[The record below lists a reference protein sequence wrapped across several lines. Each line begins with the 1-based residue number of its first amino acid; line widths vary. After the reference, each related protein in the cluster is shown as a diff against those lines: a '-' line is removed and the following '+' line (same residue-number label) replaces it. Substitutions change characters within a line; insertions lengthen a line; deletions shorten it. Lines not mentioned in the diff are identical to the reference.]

1 MYRTMVFVSLVVF
14 STVPLSALDTGLAED
29 YASEITEKTAASP
42 GEATDGPT
50 SRDFG
55 AVEKVGPG
63 AVEEALPETTE
74 VTLISASDSS
84 TVFEVDFGDTAVS
97 EVEVVGRRFSRYHVT
112 GCSSAGEPG
121 APELLRR
128 NVWIAV
134 PAGSDVTVTIEDAD
148 YKVVR
153 DVDICPRPG
162 EKVVERSGYETLV
175 EDFVYDDSAYKKGPY
190 PVKTAELVES
200 SAVRGLRLIRVGV
213 YAYSYEPLERT
224 LRLYEKLRVK
234 VLHPGG
240 RTRTGLFEERSD
252 ADDAFEQA
260 LSRNV
265 LNYSAASRWPRG
277 GGETQNDGE
286 TWAGRWPHAYKI
298 AVEDTGFYHLSYEY
312 LTSCGFD
319 TSIDPRNL
327 RLYAG
332 TGEMLPTSI
341 DDPVTGVEELPLV
354 VTGEDDSS
362 FDDGDYVEFF
372 AHGTSFFEDTGNQFV
387 LKRHKYSNYN
397 VYWLVVD
404 DEPGLRYTPKNGA
417 PSYPNIDPVGA
428 YPWRSYFEEERLY
441 KGNSSEIDEGEETW
455 FWFSVPPGGEHE
467 EIFNVRGLD
476 DASASITTLFKFLLR
491 SGPSSEAPH
500 YTRIYV
506 NRKDDEHL
514 LWERDLWPVD
524 TQIEEEVVVDD
535 PGIFNEGGNYLIV
548 EELDGTGGKHPIDF
562 SHFELEYPRYCIAYD
577 NYLRFSNPPDSHGD
591 VLFEISEF
599 STADLYV
606 YDVTAGRIIT
616 GFETV
621 EDAGTYTVRFED
633 EVLEGRTWFVACA
646 DDAKLEP
653 AGFYR
658 DEPSSLRSAKAE
670 DLLIITNRKFY
681 DNVMPLANLRRS
693 QGLSTGVYKVTDVFD
708 EFSAGV
714 FDPVAIRNFVKY
726 RYDDLST
733 RPEFVILVGDASYD
747 YKDNYGYYDNEYRDF
762 GGNLLPTML
771 LYTFPN
777 GDSAS
782 DNFFVCVDG
791 DDLQADVFIARLSG
805 RFEEQVSNMVDKIL
819 AYDRSMDF
827 GDWKT
832 RSLLTADNNDKA
844 GEGQGG
850 SGHFTRDYEAFLIP
864 PYVPPGLG
872 VDKMYIEWMNRG
884 HPGFDEMPRNERTPL
899 VRAEMTPD
907 LVANFDRLLVQYS
920 GHGGPQIWSHE
931 DFFVHTVRNHYDVDD
946 LVNYNRYPIVMEMSC
961 TNSKFDD
968 IPLMSDLTSNECIN
982 EYLMHPA
989 GRGAVATT
997 GSSRLGTEGSQ
1008 SDYLEGF
1015 YMNLFPGQEIPD
1027 EPVSLGEA
1035 FWGGKMYSDSSRLWV
1050 IYTLMGDPSMRF
1062 AIPQPTITDVSAVPT
1077 PVQRGGILSVTGT
1090 VPGGANGIVEVSLYD
1105 RPYYFLGEDVGD
1117 VHRERLLSRVA
1128 GEVTAGRFDVDVP
1141 VPITAGWGYDPDGGV
1156 SDIDDALVRVYA
1168 YDPGNYADYMLPE
1181 DYEVSI
1187 QGEADS
1193 DDTTG
1198 PVVDIYFD
1206 DYGFRSG
1213 DPAGAN
1219 PEMIVSISDPSG
1231 IMVSSYT
1238 EDVDV
1243 DFRPLA
1249 YSVDSSFSP
1258 SNEGTDITKYFEPD
1272 VGDCTSGE
1280 ARKKLALTEGDH
1292 TVYVRAYDNLKNE
1305 TIHSVE
1311 VRVAGALALSNV
1323 YNCPNPFAG
1332 AGTYFTFVNSTHL
1345 DNAVVKIY
1353 TVTGKLIKKVEARNL
1368 APGYN
1373 EVYWDGRDR
1382 DGDEIAN
1389 GVYFYKVIARSGTG
1403 KCEVKE
1409 KLIKMK

>member
-1 MYRTMVFVSLVVF
+1 MVFVSMVVF
-14 STVPLSALDTGLAED
+14 STVPFSALGTDLAKDDT
-29 YASEITEKTAASP
+29 SEITEKTAVSP
-42 GEATDGPT
+42 GEAADGPA

-55 AVEKVGPG
+55 AAEKVGTG
-63 AVEEALPETTE
+63 AVEKALPETTE

-84 TVFEVDFGDTAVS
+84 TVFEVDFGAPAVS
-97 EVEVVGRRFSRYHVT
+97 ELKVAGRAFSRYHVA

-134 PAGSDVTVTIEDAD
+134 PVGSDVTVTVEDAD

-153 DVDICPRPG
+153 DVSLCPRPG
-162 EKVVERSGYETLV
+162 EKVVKRSGYETLV
-175 EDFVYDDSAYKKGPY
+175 EDFVYDDSLYKKGPY
-190 PVKTAELVES
+190 PKKAAEIVES
-200 SAVRGLRLIRVGV
+200 SVVRGIRLIRVGV
-213 YAYSYEPLERT
+213 YAYSYEPAKRT
-224 LRLYEKLRVK
+224 LQVYGKLRVK

-240 RTRTGLFEERSD
+240 RTRAGLWEVRFD
-252 ADDAFEQA
+252 ADDAFEKA
-260 LSRNV
+260 ISRNV
-265 LNYSAASRWPRG
+265 LNYSTASRWPRA
-277 GGETQNDGE
+277 GGETQNDDE
-286 TWAGRWPHAYKI
+286 IWAGRWPHAYKVI
-298 AVEDTGFYHLSYEY
+298 IEDSGFYHLSYEY
-312 LTSCGFD
+312 LTSSGFD
-319 TSIDPRNL
+319 TSINPRNL

-332 TGEMLPTSI
+332 TGEMLPMSL
-341 DDPVTGVEELPLV
+341 DDPVTGVKELPMV
-354 VTGEDDSS
+354 VAGEDDGS
-362 FDDGDYVEFF
+362 FDDGDYIEFF
-372 AHGTSFFEDTGNQFV
+372 AHGTYFFEDTGNQFV

-404 DEPGLRYTPKNGA
+404 DEPGLRYTPKDGT
-417 PSYPNIDPVGA
+417 PSNPTVEPDGA

-441 KGNSSEIDEGEETW
+441 QGDNSKVDEGEETW
-455 FWFSVPPGGEHE
+455 FWFSVARDSDNDEL
-467 EIFNVRGLD
+467 FNIRGLD
-476 DASASITTLFKFLLR
+476 DGAANITTLFKFLLR
-491 SGPSSEAPH
+491 SAPGSEFPH
-500 YTRIYV
+500 YTRIYA
-506 NRKDDEHL
+506 NKKDDEHL
-514 LWERDLWPVD
+514 LWERDSWSVD

-548 EELDGTGGKHPIDF
+548 EELPGTGDNHSISF
-562 SHFELEYPRYCIAYD
+562 SHFELEYPRYYKAHND
-577 NYLRFSNPPDSHGD
+577 YLRFSNPPDHHGD
-591 VLFEISEF
+591 ILFEIGAF
-599 STADLYV
+599 STDDLDV
-606 YDVTAGRIIT
+606 YDVTAGRVIT

-621 EDAGTYTVRFED
+621 EYAGTYTVRFED
-633 EVLEGRTWFVACA
+633 EVLDGRSWFVAC
-646 DDAKLEP
+646 DDGAKLEP

-658 DEPSSLRSAKAE
+658 DEPSSLRSARAE
-670 DLLIITNRKFY
+670 DLLVITNRKFT
-681 DNVMPLANLRRS
+681 DVVLPLANLRRS

-714 FDPVAIRNFVKY
+714 FDPVAIRNFVKN

-747 YKDNYGYYDNEYRDF
+747 YKDNYGYYDKVYRDF

-791 DDLQADVFIARLSG
+791 DDLQADVFIARLSA
-805 RFEEQVSNMVDKIL
+805 RFEDQVSNMVDKIL

-827 GDWKT
+827 GTWRT
-832 RSLLTADNNDKA
+832 RTLLTADNNDKA

-850 SGHFTRDYEAFLIP
+850 GGHFTRDYEVLLIP

-872 VDKMYIEWMNRG
+872 VDKMYIEWMNRA
-884 HPGFDEMPRNERTPL
+884 HPGFDYMPRNERTPL

-907 LVANFDRLLVQYS
+907 LVVNFDRLLVQYS
-920 GHGGPQIWSHE
+920 GHGGPQIWAHE

-946 LVNYNRYPIVMEMSC
+946 LLNYNRYPIVMEMSC
-961 TNSKFDD
+961 TNSEFDD

-997 GSSRLGTEGSQ
+997 GSSRLGTEGAQ

-1015 YMNLFPGQEIPD
+1015 YVNLFPGQEIPAG
-1027 EPVSLGEA
+1027 PVTLGEA
-1035 FWGGKMYSDSSRLWV
+1035 FWGGKMFSDSSRLWV
-1050 IYTLMGDPSMRF
+1050 IYTLMGDPSMRV
-1062 AIPQPTITDVSAVPT
+1062 AVPQPAVNNVSAAPN
-1077 PVQRGGILSVTGT
+1077 PVQRGGILNVTGT

-1105 RPYYFLGEDVGD
+1105 RPYYFTGEDSNVGD
-1117 VHRERLLSRVA
+1117 VHRERLLSRVV
-1128 GEVTAGRFDVDVP
+1128 GEVTAGRFDVEVP
-1141 VPITAGWGYDPDGGV
+1141 VPVTAGWGYDPDGGV
-1156 SDIDDALVRVYA
+1156 SDIDDALIRVYA

-1187 QGEADS
+1187 HGEADS
-1193 DDTTG
+1193 DDTNG
-1198 PVVDIYFD
+1198 PTVDIYFD
-1206 DYGFRSG
+1206 DYSFRSG

-1219 PEMIVSISDPSG
+1219 PEMILSISDPSG
-1231 IMVSSYT
+1231 VMVSSYT

-1243 DFRPLA
+1243 NFRPLA
-1249 YSVDSSFSP
+1249 YSIDSSFSP
-1258 SNEGTDITKYFEPD
+1258 SNKGTDITKYFEPN
-1272 VGDCTSGE
+1272 VGDSTSGE

-1292 TVYVRAYDNLKNE
+1292 TVYVRAYDNLMNE
-1305 TIHSVE
+1305 TIRSVE
-1311 VRVAGALALSNV
+1311 VRVAGALALSDV

-1345 DNAVVKIY
+1345 DSAVVKIY
-1353 TVTGKLIKKVEARNL
+1353 TVTGKLIKKLEARNL

-1389 GVYFYKVIARSGTG
+1389 GVYFYKVVARSGTG
-1403 KCEVKE
+1403 KYEIKE

>member
-14 STVPLSALDTGLAED
+14 STVQLSALDTGLAED
-29 YASEITEKTAASP
+29 YASDIDEKTAISP
-42 GEATDGPT
+42 GEAADGPT
-50 SRDFG
+50 SRDFV
-55 AVEKVGPG
+55 AVEKVGLG
-63 AVEEALPETTE
+63 AVEEVLPETTE

-84 TVFEVDFGDTAVS
+84 TVFEVDFGDIAVS
-97 EVEVVGRRFSRYHVT
+97 EVEVAGRPFSRYHVA
-112 GCSSAGEPG
+112 GCSSAGAPG

-134 PAGSDVTVTIEDAD
+134 PAGSDVTVAVEDAD

-153 DVDICPRPG
+153 DVNLCPRPG
-162 EKVVERSGYETLV
+162 EKVVERSGYEALA
-175 EDFVYDDSAYKKGPY
+175 EDFIYDDSLYKKGTY
-190 PVKTAELVES
+190 PAKAAELVES
-200 SAVRGLRLIRVGV
+200 STVRGLRLIRVGV

-224 LRLYEKLRVK
+224 LRVYEKLRVK

-240 RTRTGLFEERSD
+240 RTRAGLFEERSD

-265 LNYSAASRWPRG
+265 LNYSAASRWLRG

-298 AVEDTGFYHLSYEY
+298 AVENTGFYHLSYEY

-327 RLYAG
+327 RLCGG
-332 TGEMLPTSI
+332 TGEMLPTSL
-341 DDPVTGVEELPLV
+341 DDPVTGVTELPMV
-354 VTGEDDSS
+354 VTGEDDGS
-362 FDDGDYVEFF
+362 FDDGDYIEFF

-417 PSYPNIDPVGA
+417 PSYPNIDPVDV

-441 KGNSSEIDEGEETW
+441 EGNKSKIDEGEETW
-455 FWFSVPPGGEHE
+455 FWFSVPPDGEHE
-467 EIFNVRGLD
+467 ENFNIRGLD
-476 DASASITTLFKFLLR
+476 DVAANTITFFKFLLR
-491 SGPSSEAPH
+491 SAPGSDAPH

-506 NRKDDEHL
+506 NKKDEEHL
-514 LWERDLWPVD
+514 LWERDSWPVD

-535 PGIFNEGGNYLIV
+535 PGIFDEGVNYLIV
-548 EELDGTGGKHPIDF
+548 EELPGIGDKPHPVYF
-562 SHFELEYPRYCIAYD
+562 SHFELEYPRYYKACND
-577 NYLRFSNPPDSHGD
+577 YLRFSNPPDHHGD
-591 VLFEISEF
+591 TLFEIDGF
-599 STADLYV
+599 SADDLDV
-606 YDVTAGRIIT
+606 YDVTAGRVIT

-621 EDAGTYTVRFED
+621 ENAGTYTVRFED
-633 EVLEGRTWFVACA
+633 EVLEGRTWFVACD

-681 DNVMPLANLRRS
+681 DNVLPLANLRRS

-708 EFSAGV
+708 EFSCGV

-733 RPEFVILVGDASYD
+733 RPEFVIFVGDASYD
-747 YKDNYGYYDNEYRDF
+747 YKDNFGYYDKEYRDF

-771 LYTFPN
+771 LHTYPN

-791 DDLQADVFIARLSG
+791 DDLQADVFAARLPA

-827 GDWKT
+827 GSWRT
-832 RSLLTADNNDKA
+832 RSLLVGDNNDKT
-844 GEGQGG
+844 EDGG
-850 SGHFTRDYEAFLIP
+850 PGRFTEDYEVYLIP
-864 PYVPPGLG
+864 PHVPAGLG

-884 HPGFDEMPRNERTPL
+884 HPGFDYIPRFEGRIDL
-899 VRAEMTPD
+899 VRAEMSPE
-907 LVANFDRLLVQYS
+907 LPPSFDRLLVQYS

-931 DFFVHTVRNHYDVDD
+931 DVFIHTVRNHYDVDD
-946 LVNYNRYPIVMEMSC
+946 LDNYNRYPIVMEMSC
-961 TNSKFDD
+961 TNSYFDD
-968 IPLMSDLTSNECIN
+968 IPVMRECIN

-997 GSSRLGTEGSQ
+997 GSSRLGTEGAQ
-1008 SDYLEGF
+1008 SEYLEGF
-1015 YMNLFPGQEIPD
+1015 YMNLFPSQEIPD
-1027 EPVSLGEA
+1027 EPISLGEA

-1050 IYTLMGDPSMRF
+1050 IYTLMGDPSMRI
-1062 AIPQPTITDVSAVPT
+1062 AVPSPTVTNVSAAPD
-1077 PVQRGGILSVTGT
+1077 PIQRGGVLNVIGS
-1090 VPGGANGIVEVSLYD
+1090 VPGVANGIVEVSLYD
-1105 RPYYFLGEDVGD
+1105 RPYYFHCEFPTVGD
-1117 VHRERLLSRVA
+1117 VYRERLLSKVV
-1128 GEVTAGRFDVDVP
+1128 GEINANRFEVEVP
-1141 VPITAGWGYDPDGGV
+1141 VPVTAGWGYDPDGGV
-1156 SDIDDALVRVYA
+1156 SDIDDALIRVYA
-1168 YDPGNYADYMLPE
+1168 YDPVNYADYMLPE
-1181 DYEVSI
+1181 DYEVSVH
-1187 QGEADS
+1187 GEADS
-1193 DDTTG
+1193 DDTNG
-1198 PVVDIYFD
+1198 PSVDIYFD
-1206 DYGFRSG
+1206 DYSFRSG
-1213 DPAGAN
+1213 DPAGAS
-1219 PEMIVSISDPSG
+1219 PEMIISISDPSG
-1231 IMVSSYT
+1231 VMVSSYT

-1243 DFRPLA
+1243 NFKPIA
-1249 YSVDSSFSP
+1249 YSVDSAFNS
-1258 SNEGTDITKYFEPD
+1258 SNDGTDITKYFEPTI
-1272 VGDCTSGE
+1272 GDYRSGE
-1280 ARKKLALTEGDH
+1280 IKKKIALTEGDH
-1292 TVYVRAYDNLKNE
+1292 TVYVKAYDNLKNE
-1305 TIHSVE
+1305 TISSVE

-1345 DNAVVKIY
+1345 DSAVVKIY
-1353 TVTGKLIKKVEARNL
+1353 TVTGKLIKKVEARNM

-1382 DGDEIAN
+1382 DGDDIAN
-1389 GVYFYKVIARSGTG
+1389 GVYFYKVIARSGTN